1 VFKEFI
7 GSSKNF
13 SQNFHASV
21 TNPVGNVE
29 GDFNVNHTKNN
40 LSEGAAEIQQ
50 LLNQL
55 SQAYPTNTT
64 TEKMTVASAAIQ
76 HIENNHTLRQR
87 VLSALKTGGIQAL
100 GQMLNH
106 PAATFVIAAL
116 EDWQK
121 SQN

>member
-1 VFKEFI
+1 M
-7 GSSKNF
+7 SDTSKVQMNMNNANI
-13 SQNFHASV
+13 SGGVA
-21 TNPVGNVE
+21 GNVA
-29 GDFNVNHTKNN
+29 GDFIVNQTKSH
-40 LSEGAAEIQQ
+40 LSEAATEIQQ
-50 LLNQL
+50 LLEQL
-55 SQAYPTNTT
+55 SQTYPTTTT
-64 TEKMTVASAAIQ
+64 TEKMTVASTAIQ

-121 SQN
+121 NQSQAS